1 MSITDLMHV
10 NTMTYF
16 LDIPTQNE
24 EYSKFP
30 CGKKFYEENKDNV
43 KLLSSLA
50 RKVDEALDR
59 RNTDNY
65 SPIPFGETA
74 DLEDEEWLRWREH
87 GPFYNDPFGK
97 KYVSVGIGGSAVSAI
112 FGDSPWMS
120 RLELYHSKSETAIPK
135 IKRPKNQEI
144 LDVGHMLE
152 EFVSHQF
159 VRKMQEEE
167 INDIEMWNDTIMY
180 QHPKYP
186 FAVCNLDRMI
196 RVNGIPC
203 ILECKTTGNFNDI
216 KLWKEGIVPKKYEWQ
231 CRYYMATMNINH
243 CYICCCWG
251 FTLDETAVILI
262 KRDLDIEKTMME
274 EVADFVKKCEMGIE
288 PEMQTSHMD
297 VLANYYSRLY
307 GELPSSAPAVELPD
321 NPGVYELVNASMTL
335 FKRRKEAED
344 RLKAIDEEGDTIAC
358 KLMQIMGGESTYA
371 TYRLDDNQVVAL
383 KLKQP
388 MHRATIDEEDLKKD
402 HPEIYQRYLIKFD
415 QTAFKKAEKKM
426 AKEYTIPAKVNE
438 SKPISLDSVEIKN
451 IPAASA
457 V

>member
-1 MSITDLMHV
+1 
-10 NTMTYF
+10 
-16 LDIPTQNE
+16 
-24 EYSKFP
+24 
-30 CGKKFYEENKDNV
+30 
-43 KLLSSLA
+43 
-50 RKVDEALDR
+50 
-59 RNTDNY
+59 
-65 SPIPFGETA
+65 
-74 DLEDEEWLRWREH
+74 
-87 GPFYNDPFGK
+87 
-97 KYVSVGIGGSAVSAI
+97 
-112 FGDSPWMS
+112 
-120 RLELYHSKSETAIPK
+120 
-135 IKRPKNQEI
+135 
-144 LDVGHMLE
+144 
-152 EFVSHQF
+152 
-159 VRKMQEEE
+159 
-167 INDIEMWNDTIMY
+167 
-180 QHPKYP
+180 
-186 FAVCNLDRMI
+186 
-196 RVNGIPC
+196 
-203 ILECKTTGNFNDI
+203 
-216 KLWKEGIVPKKYEWQ
+216 
-231 CRYYMATMNINH
+231 
-243 CYICCCWG
+243 
-251 FTLDETAVILI
+251 
-262 KRDLDIEKTMME
+262 ME
-274 EVADFVKKCEMGIE
+274 
-288 PEMQTSHMD
+288 